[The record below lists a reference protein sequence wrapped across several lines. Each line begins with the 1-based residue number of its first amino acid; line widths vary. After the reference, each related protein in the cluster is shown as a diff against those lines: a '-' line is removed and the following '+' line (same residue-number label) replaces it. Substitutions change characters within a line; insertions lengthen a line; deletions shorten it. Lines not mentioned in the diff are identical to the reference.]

1 MSNTIELNGVRYR
14 PVEEPKEPFVIVRT
28 YSAGVFAGNLT
39 SRNGKEGKME
49 NAIRIWSWAG
59 AATLSQMA
67 MEGVKRPEE
76 CKFGMPVTVTLTEII
91 EVIETTP
98 EAEKNLKEVP
108 EGKE

>member
-1 MSNTIELNGVRYR
+1 
-14 PVEEPKEPFVIVRT
+14 
-28 YSAGVFAGNLT
+28 
-39 SRNGKEGKME
+39 ME
-49 NAIRIWSWAG
+49 NAIRIWSWSG

-98 EAEKNLKEVP
+98 QAEKNIKEVP
-108 EGKE
+108 TWKK